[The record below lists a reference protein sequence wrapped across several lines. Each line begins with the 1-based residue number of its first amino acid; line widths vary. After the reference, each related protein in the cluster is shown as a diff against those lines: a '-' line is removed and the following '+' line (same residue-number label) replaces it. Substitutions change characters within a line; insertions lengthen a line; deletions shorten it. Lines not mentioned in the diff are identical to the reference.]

1 MWGVIT
7 RLKFK
12 LFEGQTTLCVEAL
25 GTRDVI
31 VNVDTSALLQHKKPP
46 SEPLTELN
54 APLPI
59 YLNSLSLANTRVQI
73 DDMAITQ

>member
-1 MWGVIT
+1 M
-7 RLKFK
+7 KDK
-12 LFEGQTTLCVEAL
+12 QLCVEAL

-31 VNVDTSALLQHKKPP
+31 VNVDTSALPPAQETPP

-59 YLNSLSLANTRVQI
+59 YLNSLISQYACTN
-73 DDMAITQ
+73 